1 MNLVLPDSTSSAVDQ
16 SHALLP
22 FPFQRVSTLRT
33 TEKLKAFSKGRGRK
47 NRRRKTRRH
56 RGGRYVRSVYVLPQ
70 GVHRELDLVPM
81 RFVWISNL
89 SRLPRTPSRTL
100 WGWHEVFAVRVGLDE
115 EGGVNAQRRTRDE
128 GIASVAH
135 EI

>member
-1 MNLVLPDSTSSAVDQ
+1 MFAPCMCC
-16 SHALLP
+16 
-22 FPFQRVSTLRT
+22 
-33 TEKLKAFSKGRGRK
+33 
-47 NRRRKTRRH
+47 
-56 RGGRYVRSVYVLPQ
+56 
-70 GVHRELDLVPM
+70 HREYTEN
-81 RFVWISNL
+81 WIWYRCDSCGYQNL